1 MLAKRLIRGLATLE
15 ENERYLIYRLREV
28 YDHTGR
34 LKQMLLD
41 MEVAKDLQES
51 FNNWSA
57 DGQQARVPGFPTLFR
72 LLSSAHWPLHLPAA
86 GFQAP
91 HILLET
97 NANFER
103 FYHEEHPG
111 RRISW
116 LWQLSHGELRMA
128 TGDGYDSSHILCV
141 SAYQMAIL
149 MLFNQEQ
156 ALPFEAIETK
166 TGIPSETLVVL
177 LNRFVR
183 AKILRVADSEQAK
196 TRIYS
201 VNQSFKPSKRRVDL
215 RGTLK
220 TQKAAELQEARQKI
234 KEDQSLLLQVSC
246 PRRFQCAVGRGP
258 CANSTGRNRP
268 HHEIQEEDDVS
279 GTSDGGGWAVK
290 AQVFTRY
297 RRYQE
302 MCGFV
307 D

>member
-1 MLAKRLIRGLATLE
+1 
-15 ENERYLIYRLREV
+15 
-28 YDHTGR
+28 
-34 LKQMLLD
+34 
-41 MEVAKDLQES
+41 
-51 FNNWSA
+51 
-57 DGQQARVPGFPTLFR
+57 
-72 LLSSAHWPLHLPAA
+72 
-86 GFQAP
+86 
-91 HILLET
+91 
-97 NANFER
+97 
-103 FYHEEHPG
+103 
-111 RRISW
+111 
-116 LWQLSHGELRMA
+116 MA
-128 TGDGYDSSHILCV
+128 TGDDYDSSHILCV